1 MDRIE
6 EGMDKINQDI
16 KEAEKNIDGL
26 DKCCGLFVLPWRRQK
41 LSGEGADAA
50 RDTWKKRAEGGAQL
64 GDGPRIAISD
74 DRPSSASGPLRC
86 LALCCVT
93 RLHCSFLSLSLLLS
107 SLLLDQWSAI

>member
-1 MDRIE
+1 
-6 EGMDKINQDI
+6 MDKINQDI

-86 LALCCVT
+86 FALCYPT
-93 RLHCSFLSLSLLLS
+93 ALLLLLSLSLLLS
-107 SLLLDQWSAI
+107 SLGSMIGHLEL